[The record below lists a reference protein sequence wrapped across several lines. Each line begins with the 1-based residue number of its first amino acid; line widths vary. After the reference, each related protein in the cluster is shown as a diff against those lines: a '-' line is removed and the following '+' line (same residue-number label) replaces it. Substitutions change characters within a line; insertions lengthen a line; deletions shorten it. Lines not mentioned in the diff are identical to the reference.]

1 MQSDKK
7 RVISNS
13 LYYTLSNIL
22 LKVFS
27 FLLIPLYTSFLT
39 PDQYGIVNLSFGFS
53 AFVSCL
59 LMFGLQYAVV
69 RFYADTKENQ
79 EGTKKLFSSVINF
92 LLLSSTLVVLLLLV
106 SESLWD
112 SIILK
117 NINSIAIVTISILI
131 SGTSGIYFVYQEL
144 LRGMQRAKE
153 SIILTY
159 VYFFLMLLSNILVVV
174 VFRLGALGI
183 LMSSLIV
190 TIIMIG
196 LMFRDLIHSGFY
208 ELKIDWKIIKSVL
221 KYSLPLI
228 PHTIAFNV
236 SNLYT
241 KIIINSKMTTS
252 MLGLFSLASQFGMVA
267 DQVSNSVQSA
277 FQPWLYQ
284 KLKAINEGENKEIE
298 SIRTLTSQ
306 LLWVF
311 GAIYILIGAWAQ
323 QAIDIM
329 TAPPYHSAWG
339 YVPLIV
345 MSVAIKSPLY
355 FYQNFMYYY
364 KDRSRYIFVCTIAG
378 CTLSM
383 ILIWFLVPV
392 IGIYGAIIADIIAL
406 VFRLFLTKWLL
417 RRTNTIYSFTNVI
430 AITLI
435 SIFWLSITVV
445 PSYLGVF
452 ESQLWDYGYKTLL
465 IIAYLSLIFWIY
477 RAQAVMAVRNLF
489 RKFA

>member
-1 MQSDKK
+1 
-7 RVISNS
+7 
-13 LYYTLSNIL
+13 
-22 LKVFS
+22 
-27 FLLIPLYTSFLT
+27 
-39 PDQYGIVNLSFGFS
+39 
-53 AFVSCL
+53 
-59 LMFGLQYAVV
+59 
-69 RFYADTKENQ
+69 
-79 EGTKKLFSSVINF
+79 
-92 LLLSSTLVVLLLLV
+92 
-106 SESLWD
+106 
-112 SIILK
+112 
-117 NINSIAIVTISILI
+117 
-131 SGTSGIYFVYQEL
+131 
-144 LRGMQRAKE
+144 
-153 SIILTY
+153 
-159 VYFFLMLLSNILVVV
+159 
-174 VFRLGALGI
+174 
-183 LMSSLIV
+183 
-190 TIIMIG
+190 MIG